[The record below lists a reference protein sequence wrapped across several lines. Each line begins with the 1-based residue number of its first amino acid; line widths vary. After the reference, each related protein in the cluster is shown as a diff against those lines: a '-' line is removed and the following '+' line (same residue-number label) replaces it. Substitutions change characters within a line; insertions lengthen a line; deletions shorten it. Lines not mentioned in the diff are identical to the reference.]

1 MSFVKDYPWS
11 FRGAMDVD
19 AELLTNGD
27 KSSDAEILAE
37 VWGEAI
43 QKEEDDINVV
53 YDESPAPSSAFEL
66 EKDMEV
72 LQQLTLFCDEGEDL
86 REVLCEVNTYSQR
99 AIAKRKKQTTVKDY
113 VRLWFFWMIFVLHI
127 VHNIDSFWCIF
138 CLFTC
143 FIYPSLI
150 VDTIHYIK
158 NTLASGNQVKLKF

>member
-1 MSFVKDYPWS
+1 
-11 FRGAMDVD
+11 MDID
-19 AELLTNGD
+19 AELSTNGD
-27 KSSDAEILAE
+27 KPSDAEIFAE
-37 VWGEAI
+37 VWGEAV

-53 YDESPAPSSAFEL
+53 YDESPAPSSAFQL
-66 EKDMEV
+66 EKNMKV

-86 REVLCEVNTYSQR
+86 REVLWEVNTYSQR

-127 VHNIDSFWCIF
+127 AHNIDSFWCIF

>member
-1 MSFVKDYPWS
+1 
-11 FRGAMDVD
+11 MDID
-19 AELLTNGD
+19 AELSTNGD
-27 KSSDAEILAE
+27 KPSDAEILAE
-37 VWGEAI
+37 VWGEAV

-53 YDESPAPSSAFEL
+53 YEESPAPSSAFQL
-66 EKDMEV
+66 EKNMKV

-86 REVLCEVNTYSQR
+86 REVLWEVNTYSQR

-113 VRLWFFWMIFVLHI
+113 VRLWFFRMIFVLHI